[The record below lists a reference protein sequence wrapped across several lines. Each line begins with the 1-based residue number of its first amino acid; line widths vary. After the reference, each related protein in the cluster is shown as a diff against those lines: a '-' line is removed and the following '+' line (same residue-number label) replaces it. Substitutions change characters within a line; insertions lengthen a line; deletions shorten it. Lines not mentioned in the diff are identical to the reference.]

1 MTFELKKLAGLG
13 AVLAALTAAPAMA
26 QEDIGAWDS
35 DGDGAL
41 NEEEFAEGWGAG
53 FGDDESA
60 FSPWDEDGDGALN
73 EEEYNA
79 GVFNSYD
86 DDGSG
91 VIEEPEFGD
100 VGDDMGDGGFWDV

>member
-1 MTFELKKLAGLG
+1 MTIEFKKLAGLG
-13 AVLAALTAAPAMA
+13 AVLATLTAAPAMA
-26 QEDIGAWDS
+26 QEDIGVWDT

-41 NEEEFAEGWGAG
+41 SENEFYEGWGSAWG
-53 FGDDESA
+53 EDESA
-60 FSPWDEDGDGALN
+60 FSTWDEDGDGALT

-100 VGDDMGDGGFWDV
+100 IGDDMGDGGFWDV